1 MGAPPLIPY
10 LGPEDAV
17 LDLELELGLEE
28 LDHAEVGPRGDV
40 LEDGVGGVEG
50 AEEGEAAEV
59 HPLPHHDLQVL
70 HVVRRRPVQEDVEG
84 DRRALV
90 LDLLHQARQVDSVDH
105 LGPYETCD
113 TVTYRVTRLL
123 GKNLP

>member
-1 MGAPPLIPY
+1 MGAPPRHRPC

-17 LDLELELGLEE
+17 LDLKLELGLEE
-28 LDHAEVGPRGDV
+28 LDDAEVGPRGDV

-70 HVVRRRPVQEDVEG
+70 HVVRRRPVQEDVERH
-84 DRRALV
+84 RRTLV

-105 LGPYETCD
+105 LGNEGNTS
-113 TVTYRVTRLL
+113 LAIL
-123 GKNLP
+123 

>member
-90 LDLLHQARQVDSVDH
+90 LDLLHQARQVDGVDH
-105 LGPYETCD
+105 LGAEGHTK
-113 TVTYRVTRLL
+113 LAIL
-123 GKNLP
+123 